1 MQQYAAWRATYTPG
15 SWVVLAGPSSLVI
28 LQPAPASRSTLVNSI
43 WDQVVES
50 NSIEHLLSQLA
61 TFGADRM
68 PNFGAFFW
76 DAAGMHSLV
85 RGKLQLVDLSN
96 GEVVNH
102 GDGVVSWREASI
114 ESRLVRVDME
124 PIDQETVLQLPL
136 MVGAVQAS
144 AIVLDATE
152 TTELVFPAA
161 REGAGSPGEDDGRLR
176 VLAPVIPLS
185 GRGDEPRGDDEQR
198 SDGVPVA
205 PPPSQP
211 DVNENQHQ
219 STDTAT
225 EGEAPAAPAQEGEAH
240 AAPEG
245 QDAAHADEPGAAE
258 SEWTDAPAPDE
269 PAEQS
274 EPQTVDPAASI
285 FGGDPASGIF
295 GGDAGPSDPQPEV
308 TDHQPDQAEAAP
320 TESGDDEVHEQDRP
334 PARGVEED
342 EPQFEPGAPQF
353 QPSAPQVQPS
363 APQFQASAPQFQASA
378 PQFQPSAPQPPQQGY
393 GQPPQQGYGQQ
404 PQQGYGQQPQQGYGQ
419 PPQQGYGQQPQQGY
433 GQQPQQGYG
442 QQSDDQYRRP
452 DAAAAGA
459 GQWAGNSADAA
470 QDDTDGGTVFMTGIA
485 ATHKPGQNQ
494 RADDEGLVMAS
505 MCAAG
510 HANPP
515 GSTRCRLCPAP
526 VDANNPRLVNRPVLG
541 VLRASSGDSADLD
554 HPVVVGRAPSTD
566 GRPAG
571 TQTIRVPSPSLD
583 ISRNHVIV
591 EPAEWTIQVTDNS
604 TNGTIVRHPGEDSVR
619 LSQGDSV
626 SVEVGAVLDLGDGVT
641 LEIGQP

>member
-28 LQPAPASRSTLVNSI
+28 LQPAPASRSALVNSI

-124 PIDQETVLQLPL
+124 PIDQETLLQLPL

-176 VLAPVIPLS
+176 ALAPVIPLS

-198 SDGVPVA
+198 SDGMPVA
-205 PPPSQP
+205 PPPSAPQSEVSQDEHQP
-211 DVNENQHQ
+211 GAPASKEEPPAALV
-219 STDTAT
+219 AT
-225 EGEAPAAPAQEGEAH
+225 EETSEATAEGADATPEAD
-240 AAPEG
+240 
-245 QDAAHADEPGAAE
+245 QPGAAE

-295 GGDAGPSDPQPEV
+295 GGDAGPSDAQPEV

-342 EPQFEPGAPQF
+342 EPQFEPAAPQF

-363 APQFQASAPQFQASA
+363 APQFQASAPQFQPSAPQFQPSA
-378 PQFQPSAPQPPQQGY
+378 PQFQPSAPQPPHPGD
-393 GQPPQQGYGQQ
+393 QQGYGQQ
-404 PQQGYGQQPQQGYGQ
+404 PE
-419 PPQQGYGQQPQQGY
+419 QGYGQQPQQGY

-442 QQSDDQYRRP
+442 QQPQ
-452 DAAAAGA
+452 
-459 GQWAGNSADAA
+459 
-470 QDDTDGGTVFMTGIA
+470 
-485 ATHKPGQNQ
+485 
-494 RADDEGLVMAS
+494 
-505 MCAAG
+505 
-510 HANPP
+510 
-515 GSTRCRLCPAP
+515 
-526 VDANNPRLVNRPVLG
+526 
-541 VLRASSGDSADLD
+541 
-554 HPVVVGRAPSTD
+554 
-566 GRPAG
+566 
-571 TQTIRVPSPSLD
+571 
-583 ISRNHVIV
+583 
-591 EPAEWTIQVTDNS
+591 
-604 TNGTIVRHPGEDSVR
+604 
-619 LSQGDSV
+619 QG
-626 SVEVGAVLDLGDGVT
+626 
-641 LEIGQP
+641 